1 MVRDR
6 EKIRLWFQLWLVL
19 LVFLNV
25 NDSIAWGPQ
34 GHRVVGFIAESHLQ
48 PKVKKLILE
57 KFNINSLADV
67 ATWADVIRK
76 EREEEKPWHYT
87 NIEDGQWTY
96 NAARD
101 CPDGSC
107 VTEQI
112 PKFSGILADSSVP
125 LQQRKAALKYLVHFV
140 GDVHQPLHLGNKKD
154 RGGGTIRF
162 HYKGKKVSLHYLWDG
177 GLVDWRGSLLE
188 YATSLNER
196 VIESEVSEWSLSTV
210 SDWANESRR
219 LALNSAYKVENLSK
233 PYIARSREIIELRLT
248 QAGVRLAHLLN
259 TILTIK

>member
-1 MVRDR
+1 MVRNR
-6 EKIRLWFQLWLVL
+6 KRLWFQLWLVL
-19 LVFLNV
+19 TVLLNV
-25 NDSIAWGPQ
+25 HESVAWGPQ
-34 GHRVVGFIAESHLQ
+34 GHQVVGFIAEGRLQ
-48 PKVKKLILE
+48 PKVKKIIFE

-76 EREEEKPWHYT
+76 KREEEKPWHYT
-87 NIEDGQWTY
+87 NIAEGQWTY
-96 NAARD
+96 DAERD

-112 PKFSGILADSSVP
+112 HKFSGILGDASAS
-125 LQQRKAALKYLVHFV
+125 LQQRKEALKYLVHFV

-162 HYKGKKVSLHYLWDG
+162 RYKGKRVSLHYLWDG

-219 LALNSAYKVENLSK
+219 LALNSAYRVENLSK
-233 PYIARSREIIELRLT
+233 PYILRSREIIDLRLT